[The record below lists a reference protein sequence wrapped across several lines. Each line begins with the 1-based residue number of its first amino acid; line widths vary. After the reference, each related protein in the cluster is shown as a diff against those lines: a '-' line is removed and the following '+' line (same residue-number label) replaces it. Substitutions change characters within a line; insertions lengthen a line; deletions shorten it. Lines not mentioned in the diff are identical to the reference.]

1 MPDCGAGPALADV
14 LAGAVECIIE
24 TLPAALGHIRAGRLR
39 ALAVSSAARW
49 LQELCEV
56 MNTPELRDRLAD
68 LSVEGTSLDPAATA
82 AFVGR
87 EVARWRQVVRDNN
100 VTAS

>member
-1 MPDCGAGPALADV
+1 
-14 LAGAVECIIE
+14 
-24 TLPAALGHIRAGRLR
+24 
-39 ALAVSSAARW
+39 
-49 LQELCEV
+49 

-87 EVARWRQVVRDNN
+87 EITHWRQVVRDNN